1 MLTKAHL
8 RRAHLSC
15 HLLVG
20 TLRFADPHAAAQRKL
35 RNLFPPAP
43 LFART

>member
-1 MLTKAHL
+1 MSLVGGLTKAHL

-20 TLRFADPHAAAQRKL
+20 ALRFADPTL
-35 RNLFPPAP
+35 LPSTN
-43 LFART
+43 

>member
-20 TLRFADPHAAAQRKL
+20 TLRFADPMQL
-35 RNLFPPAP
+35 RSAN
-43 LFART
+43 